1 MVLRRWIK
9 FSRKVFVTNRVA
21 MAWVFSNQQLLFS
34 VIFVSMQGGGG
45 ISDRHFV
52 IGPPSLV
59 AFDSSLASDFHTPV
73 LGEAIDETVRDTFR
87 LS

>member
-21 MAWVFSNQQLLFS
+21 MAWVFSNQQFS
-34 VIFVSMQGGGG
+34 VIFVWVQGGGG

-73 LGEAIDETVRDTFR
+73 LRETIDETVRDTFR